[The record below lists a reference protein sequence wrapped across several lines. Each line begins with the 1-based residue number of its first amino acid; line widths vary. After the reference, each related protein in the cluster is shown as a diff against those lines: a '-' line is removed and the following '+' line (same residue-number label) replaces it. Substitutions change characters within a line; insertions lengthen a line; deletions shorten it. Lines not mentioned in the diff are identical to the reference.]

1 MGDISWRE
9 TVRNHRITKVELPF
23 MCEMRAKNHGNER
36 VSHYSY
42 PQRHSLP
49 GFEMQEE
56 ENPHLLIDNSSGQ
69 LIWQ

>member
-1 MGDISWRE
+1 M
-9 TVRNHRITKVELPF
+9 TKLELPF
-23 MCEMRAKNHGNER
+23 MTDASAKNHGNER

-42 PQRHSLP
+42 PQRHYLP

-56 ENPHLLIDNSSGQ
+56 ENPHLSVDNSSGP